1 MNFKSINPSTSEG
14 VFFWG
19 AKSRRV
25 ILHLNKKHHP
35 LGCVFFVQAAQWSH
49 PLLGPTPFEVTT
61 MSCSEW

>member
-1 MNFKSINPSTSEG
+1 MNFKSINLLHLKAC
-14 VFFWG
+14 FFWG

-35 LGCVFFVQAAQWSH
+35 LGCVKRQAAQWSH

-61 MSCSEW
+61 MSRSEA